1 MKLLAIE
8 TSTKHLGI
16 IIRDEKSIL
25 SEYRDK
31 MELRHSQDLIPRI
44 DTLLKNLK
52 LKLTDINAFAISIG
66 PGSFTGLRVGV
77 STLKALNIVT
87 QIPIVAVPT
96 LDVIAENAAGEG
108 RDICTVI
115 DAKKGNLYTSLYKS
129 RDGGIIRVWDY
140 LLLNLGE
147 LAGRIEKETLFI
159 GDGIDRY
166 GTTIKALIKG
176 VVFAEMNLWLPDVK
190 VVADLGFDKLKRK
203 EFTDPDTL
211 VPMYIYSKE
220 CNVRGVER

>member
-140 LLLNLGE
+140 LLLNLDE

-176 VVFAEMNLWLPDVK
+176 AVFAEMNLWLPDVK
-190 VVADLGFDKLKRK
+190 VVADLGFDRLKRK
-203 EFTDPDTL
+203 EFIDPDTL